1 MAKTA
6 KLVRED
12 LQKHKSKFMGS
23 FSAGEIQSSIPLSL
37 LRLVNMIE
45 HGPDTGFPHI
55 GENSKNP
62 GILFLLLPVG

>member
-1 MAKTA
+1 MHMPKTA
-6 KLVRED
+6 EIIREY

-45 HGPDTGFPHI
+45 HGPDI
-55 GENSKNP
+55 KSQ
-62 GILFLLLPVG
+62 L